1 MSNLI
6 EAANATSGAPLMR
19 IIHPS
24 DFSAASRIAFTHA
37 LKIAFHAK
45 AELEIVHVHRHRVG
59 NVSDVDWTDFP
70 EVRATLARWNVVPA
84 GARGE
89 EVAKTGLQVKKIL
102 SAERDPLESL
112 ITYCEKYPPDLL
124 VLATHQREG
133 FSRWL
138 HKPVAEPLARR
149 AHAMT
154 LFVPTHGNGFIEP
167 ANGASNLRRILIPV
181 DHRPNAQAALEEC
194 YFLAS
199 GLNSHA
205 VQFRL

>member
-70 EVRATLARWNVVPA
+70 EVRATLAR
-84 GARGE
+84 
-89 EVAKTGLQVKKIL
+89 
-102 SAERDPLESL
+102 
-112 ITYCEKYPPDLL
+112 
-124 VLATHQREG
+124 
-133 FSRWL
+133 
-138 HKPVAEPLARR
+138 
-149 AHAMT
+149 
-154 LFVPTHGNGFIEP
+154 
-167 ANGASNLRRILIPV
+167 
-181 DHRPNAQAALEEC
+181 
-194 YFLAS
+194 
-199 GLNSHA
+199 
-205 VQFRL
+205 